1 MRARKGLFGAIIIS
15 HLFFSLVL
23 CISPVRAHDLWINV
37 DRPYLKV
44 GEEAKFFIAFGH
56 NFPHGDIVLKKE
68 DVEVF
73 AYLPG
78 GKNQRIDTH
87 EEGKFRVGKVKEAE
101 EGTIILS
108 AYRKQKGTAAT
119 VPSEKYAK
127 TLIQVGDR
135 VEQILKPLGHRIEL
149 VPLAHPCAIKPGDF
163 LPVKVIYERKPL
175 STFVYAT
182 YEGFRSE
189 DEPFACTVKSDEQGI
204 ARIKIERGGRWLIL
218 CNHKVD
224 FSCTLTFEV
233 KP

>member
-1 MRARKGLFGAIIIS
+1 MRAKKELFGTIIIS
-15 HLFFSLVL
+15 SLLFSLVL
-23 CISPVRAHDLWINV
+23 CIYPARAHDLWLNV
-37 DRPYLKV
+37 DQLYLKA
-44 GEEAKFFIAFGH
+44 GEETKFFIAFGH

-78 GKNQRIDTH
+78 GKSQRIDTH
-87 EEGKFRVGKVKEAE
+87 EEGRFRAGKVKASE

-108 AYRKQKGTAAT
+108 AYRKKKGTATA

-127 TLIQVGDR
+127 TLIQVGNRID
-135 VEQILKPLGHRIEL
+135 QILKPIGHRIEL
-149 VPLAHPCAIKPGDF
+149 VPLTHPGAIKPGDSF
-163 LPVKVIYERKPL
+163 PVKVFYKGKPL
-175 STFVYAT
+175 STFVYGT

-204 ARIKIERGGRWLIL
+204 ARIKIEREGRWLIL

-224 FSCTLTFEV
+224 FSCTLTFGV